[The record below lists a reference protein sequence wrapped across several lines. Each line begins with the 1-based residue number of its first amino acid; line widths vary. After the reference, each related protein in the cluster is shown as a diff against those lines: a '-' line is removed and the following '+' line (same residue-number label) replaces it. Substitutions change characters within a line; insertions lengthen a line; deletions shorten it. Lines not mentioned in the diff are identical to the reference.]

1 MPTTVKLASHL
12 FLGKSLGS
20 KGEPA
25 TATLLSQDNFY
36 CVLSTY
42 LSFFYTQ
49 MYFSL
54 LINEATP
61 KTTAGPNAE
70 NNERWHTTTADTS
83 TT

>member
-1 MPTTVKLASHL
+1 MPTTVKLANHL

-36 CVLSTY
+36 CLLSTY
-42 LSFFYTQ
+42 LSFYAQ

-54 LINEATP
+54 LIKEVTQ

-70 NNERWHTTTADTS
+70 NNERWCTTTADTS